1 MNCIG
6 SMLPIW
12 LSPATLIVLRHMDI
26 FAFIAD
32 LSGVYVKLWGELV
45 VLWPMKFLVPYQD
58 NYQYGNILKRQGINL
73 SLRDSG
79 LRQPYS
85 APMTITSG
93 IAHDKTASPYCRT
106 QIINVEPG
114 WCTARLLSDDD

>member
-1 MNCIG
+1 MVMNCIG
-6 SMLPIW
+6 AMLPIW
-12 LSPATLIVLRHMDI
+12 LSPTTLIVLRHMDI

-58 NYQYGNILKRQGINL
+58 NYQYGNTLKRQGINL

-85 APMTITSG
+85 AI
-93 IAHDKTASPYCRT
+93 
-106 QIINVEPG
+106 
-114 WCTARLLSDDD
+114 